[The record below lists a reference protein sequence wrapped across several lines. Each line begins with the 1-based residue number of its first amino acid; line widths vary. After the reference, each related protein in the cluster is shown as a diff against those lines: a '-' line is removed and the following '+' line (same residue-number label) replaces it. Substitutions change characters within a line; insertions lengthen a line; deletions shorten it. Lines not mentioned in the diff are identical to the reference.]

1 MSNLKASPFWS
12 ATIIAALCLWGI
24 SMHVATASEGDPALS
39 GEKPS
44 EQHYEV
50 TFQRNPDYA
59 CTQCHKDE
67 ENKLAGAHG
76 DVINP
81 KTNRNMTCIDCHT
94 DVTEKHRDGAED
106 VVKFDHSQSVKGTNI
121 PAASIE
127 WITQQNAACETCH
140 EPTDL
145 REANWTHDVHARD
158 LTCSSCHDVHPQQD
172 PMKGITRKDKIQTC
186 VDCHSDQTKA
196 REEEE

>member
-24 SMHVATASEGDPALS
+24 SLTVATANEGVSAQTS
-39 GEKPS
+39 GDS
-44 EQHYEV
+44 VSQQHEV

-67 ENKLAGAHG
+67 ENQLAGTHG
-76 DVINP
+76 EAINP
-81 KTNRNMTCIDCHT
+81 HTNRDMTCIDCHT
-94 DVTEKHRDGAED
+94 GITEDHRDGAKD
-106 VVKFDHSQSVKGTNI
+106 VVKFDHSQSVAGTDI
-121 PAASIE
+121 PAASLA
-127 WITQQNAACETCH
+127 WILQQNTQCEACH
-140 EPTDL
+140 EPLDL

-158 LTCSSCHDVHPQQD
+158 LTCTSCHDVHPKQD
-172 PMKGITRKDKIQTC
+172 PMKGITRKDNIQLC

-196 REEEE
+196 REEKE